1 MSMRL
6 AIAAPDAKSFSVTFI
21 RSQMES
27 LPCVLRITGSPIA
40 QATEPGGALRL
51 GRSPSDAL
59 TAIRAT
65 SRAYSEWRRQRL
77 RGNSGN
83 AASAAKGLKSI
94 LSQLQLGALTKRL
107 SGARVDT
114 LLANFGNYATRYLD
128 VCDRKK
134 IRLFAH
140 FHGFD
145 AHRRDTITANAEGYR
160 RLGLIASGIIAVSHV
175 MKDSLVGV
183 GIPECKISVVRY
195 GVDPQLFT
203 ERIDLPQDPLFFGVG
218 RFVDKKSYYLT
229 ILAFH
234 KVVQALPK
242 AKLVLAGDGPQ
253 LEVCRNI
260 VAALRITQ
268 NVSFPGVLAPQE
280 VANLLRQSTAF
291 VQHSLTPETGEAQGD
306 KEGTPV
312 CILEAMMTGVPVV
325 ATRHA
330 GIAEVVDHEQTGLLS
345 DEKDIEGMSR
355 GMIFFAGQPDA
366 AITFGRRAREIATAR
381 FSVDH
386 YVAALMRVLQSPVP

>member
-1 MSMRL
+1 MRL

-21 RSQMES
+21 RNQMES

-51 GRSPSDAL
+51 GGSASDAV

-65 SRAYSEWRRQRL
+65 SQAYREWRHQRL
-77 RGNSGN
+77 RGNSEIAVSTARGI
-83 AASAAKGLKSI
+83 KGI
-94 LSQLQLGALTKRL
+94 LSQLQLAALTKRI
-107 SGARVDT
+107 SGAGIDT

-128 VCDRKK
+128 LCERKR

-160 RLGLIASGIIAVSHV
+160 RLGRIASGIIAVSNV
-175 MKDSLVGV
+175 MRDSLVGV
-183 GIPECKISVVRY
+183 GIPGCKISVVRY

-203 ERIDLPQDPLFFGVG
+203 ERMHLPQDPLFFGVG
-218 RFVDKKSYYLT
+218 RFVDKKSYYLA

-234 KVVQALPK
+234 RVVQTLPR

-260 VAALRITQ
+260 VTALHMQQ
-268 NVSFPGVLAPQE
+268 NVLFPGILAPQE
-280 VANLLRQSTAF
+280 VANWLRHSTAF

-312 CILEAMMTGVPVV
+312 CILEALMSGVPVV
-325 ATRHA
+325 STRHA
-330 GIAEVVDHEQTGLLS
+330 GIAEVVAHEETGLLS

-355 GMIFFAGQPDA
+355 GMIFFAGRPDA
-366 AITFGRRAREIATAR
+366 TISFGRRAREIASAKFT
-381 FSVDH
+381 VDH
-386 YVAALMRVLQSPVP
+386 YVAALMKVLRSPGH

>member
-1 MSMRL
+1 
-6 AIAAPDAKSFSVTFI
+6 
-21 RSQMES
+21 
-27 LPCVLRITGSPIA
+27 
-40 QATEPGGALRL
+40 
-51 GRSPSDAL
+51 
-59 TAIRAT
+59 
-65 SRAYSEWRRQRL
+65 
-77 RGNSGN
+77 
-83 AASAAKGLKSI
+83 
-94 LSQLQLGALTKRL
+94 
-107 SGARVDT
+107 
-114 LLANFGNYATRYLD
+114 
-128 VCDRKK
+128 
-134 IRLFAH
+134 
-140 FHGFD
+140 
-145 AHRRDTITANAEGYR
+145 
-160 RLGLIASGIIAVSHV
+160 
-175 MKDSLVGV
+175 
-183 GIPECKISVVRY
+183 
-195 GVDPQLFT
+195 
-203 ERIDLPQDPLFFGVG
+203 
-218 RFVDKKSYYLT
+218 
-229 ILAFH
+229 
-234 KVVQALPK
+234 
-242 AKLVLAGDGPQ
+242 
-253 LEVCRNI
+253 VCRNI